1 MSEES
6 RSTPDLSK
14 IVSMIMER
22 PELVAEIA
30 ALGKDEAKASE
41 PEKREAVPAEEIAVP
56 TYKSETDKRTRL
68 LYALKPYLSESR
80 AKAIDS
86 MLTFG
91 EVFDMMRSKK

>member
-6 RSTPDLSK
+6 RTAPDLSK

-30 ALGKDEAKASE
+30 ALGKNEEKKSESEQKEAE
-41 PEKREAVPAEEIAVP
+41 PMEQTAVP
-56 TYKSETDKRTRL
+56 TYKPEGDKRTRL
-68 LYALKPYLSESR
+68 LYALKPYLSDSR